1 MFNVRNSPHGTWPQ
15 QLMLDSLKCNIPE
28 IHENYGHSL
37 APAFCLLSC
46 SHALMLSCSSLIKRG
61 LLVIVLKHYQIL
73 VLFCVHFASIRYDP
87 VWLWLMISSVG
98 SSSVP
103 FSSRI
108 KLQGPFVCVC
118 HMRTRTQNFGVNS
131 NIAMNTHAQAH
142 PKFWSKFQPSYEN
155 IKLMNLSHR
164 RDLTRVFFPKLIYW
178 I

>member
-1 MFNVRNSPHGTWPQ
+1 
-15 QLMLDSLKCNIPE
+15 
-28 IHENYGHSL
+28 
-37 APAFCLLSC
+37 
-46 SHALMLSCSSLIKRG
+46 MLSCSSLIKRG
-61 LLVIVLKHYQIL
+61 LLVILLKHYQIL

-155 IKLMNLSHR
+155 IKLMNLSTR
-164 RDLTRVFFPKLIYW
+164 KRSYTYFFFLNLFTEFKCILILENTGGGKSAARYSFDLSYTIP
-178 I
+178 